1 MSSLDD
7 FNIPSSER
15 VILTARE
22 TMGRNAPFKL
32 VFLLALATAPLA
44 ILKVV
49 PALRE
54 NYVLSRLF
62 GAGVALAAKL
72 VVGLPRTSA
81 RRDRSKNDIPQRSLD

>member
-1 MSSLDD
+1 MSSLHE

-22 TMGRNAPFKL
+22 SMGRNDPLKL

-44 ILKVV
+44 ILNAE

-54 NYVLSRLF
+54 NYILISAVLRWGCSCC
-62 GAGVALAAKL
+62 
-72 VVGLPRTSA
+72 
-81 RRDRSKNDIPQRSLD
+81 